1 MAPAEPGPDREP
13 DHVAAPDLSA
23 TPDPFEALSRPA
35 DTEPGAVPPEP
46 LASPRV
52 VQDAHAG
59 GESTVTVII
68 AFAANAFVAVAKSVA
83 ATITGSASM
92 LAEAVHSWADTGNEI
107 FLLVADRR
115 SRRPADREHPL
126 GFGREAY
133 VWSMFAAIGLFAV
146 GAGVSITHGIQE
158 LVHPEPASDFGVAYA
173 VLGLAFVLEG
183 FSFLQASRQA
193 RAEAK
198 KAEHDVLHH
207 VLVTSDPTL
216 RAVYAEDAAALV
228 GLVVAFGGVLAHQL
242 TGSPVPD
249 AVGSIVVGVV
259 LAVVSLVLVDR
270 NRRFLV
276 GEAARPETRAAV
288 LAHLVTMPQV
298 ERVTY
303 LRLEY
308 VGPRSLY
315 LVASVDLS
323 GNEPEETVARRLD
336 DLERAAT
343 RVPVIAGAV
352 FTVSTPEEP
361 SL

>member
-1 MAPAEPGPDREP
+1 M
-13 DHVAAPDLSA
+13 
-23 TPDPFEALSRPA
+23 
-35 DTEPGAVPPEP
+35 
-46 LASPRV
+46 
-52 VQDAHAG
+52 
-59 GESTVTVII
+59 VI
-68 AFAANAFVAVAKSVA
+68 AFVANAVVA
-83 ATITGSASM
+83 AAKTAAAVITGSASM
-92 LAEAVHSWADTGNEI
+92 LAEAVHSWADTGNEV
-107 FLLVADRR
+107 FLFVADRR

-173 VLGLAFVLEG
+173 VLGIAFVLEG
-183 FSFLQASRQA
+183 ISFLQAWRQVRRGA
-193 RAEAK
+193 RSA
-198 KAEHDVLHH
+198 DVSHARFLDQ
-207 VLVTSDPTL
+207 TSDPTL
-216 RAVYAEDAAALV
+216 RAVFAEDAAALV

-249 AVGSIVVGVV
+249 AIGSIVVGVV
-259 LAVVSLVLVDR
+259 LAVVSVVLIDR

-276 GEAARPETRAAV
+276 GEGALPATRDAV
-288 LAHLVTMPQV
+288 LRAIAAMPQV

-315 LVASVDLS
+315 LVASVDLT
-323 GNEPEETVARRLD
+323 GDEAETSVARRLD
-336 DLERAAT
+336 ELERAAT
-343 RVPVIAGAV
+343 ASTLVAGAV

-361 SL
+361 TLR

>member
-1 MAPAEPGPDREP
+1 MSAAPPDQPSPEPDAPAARE
-13 DHVAAPDLSA
+13 
-23 TPDPFEALSRPA
+23 
-35 DTEPGAVPPEP
+35 
-46 LASPRV
+46 
-52 VQDAHAG
+52 AG
-59 GESTVTVII
+59 GSARVARETQGETTLTVII
-68 AFAANAFVAVAKSVA
+68 AFVANLLIAAAKSVA
-83 ATITGSASM
+83 AVVTGSASM
-92 LAEAVHSWADTGNEI
+92 LAEAVHSWADTGNEV
-107 FLLVADRR
+107 FLLIADRR
-115 SRRPADREHPL
+115 SRRPADGGHPL
-126 GFGREAY
+126 GYGREAY

-158 LVHPEPASDFGVAYA
+158 LVHPEPAGGFVVAYVVLA
-173 VLGLAFVLEG
+173 VAFLLEG
-183 FSFLQASRQA
+183 FSFLQAVRQA

-198 KAEHDVLHH
+198 RAEREVLHH
-207 VLVTSDPTL
+207 VLITSDPTL
-216 RAVYAEDAAALV
+216 RAVFAEDAAALV

-276 GEAARPETRAAV
+276 GEAAMPGTRDAV
-288 LAHLVTMPQV
+288 LRHLLALPQV

-315 LVASVDLS
+315 LVASVDLT
-323 GNEPEETVARRLD
+323 GNDREETVARRLD
-336 DLERAAT
+336 ELERAAVRT
-343 RVPVIAGAV
+343 PAVAGAV

-361 SL
+361 SLQPQA

>member
-1 MAPAEPGPDREP
+1 MPSDHRPAPGGAPAAPFPG
-13 DHVAAPDLSA
+13 
-23 TPDPFEALSRPA
+23 T
-35 DTEPGAVPPEP
+35 
-46 LASPRV
+46 SPRV
-52 VQDAHAG
+52 VQGDGG
-59 GESTVTVII
+59 GESTLTVVV
-68 AFAANAFVAVAKSVA
+68 AFCANALIAVAKSFA
-83 ATITGSASM
+83 AVVTGSASM
-92 LAEAVHSWADTGNEI
+92 LAEAVHSWADTGNEV
-107 FLLVADRR
+107 FLLVANRR
-115 SRRPADREHPL
+115 SRRPADAAHPI

-158 LVHPEPASDFGVAYA
+158 LVHPEPAGSFGVAYA

-183 FSFLQASRQA
+183 ISFLQARRQV
-193 RAEAK
+193 RAEARR
-198 KAEHDVLHH
+198 AQHDTLHH

-216 RAVYAEDAAALV
+216 RAVFAEDAAALV

-249 AVGSIVVGVV
+249 AIGSIVVGVV
-259 LAVVSLVLVDR
+259 LAVVSVVLIDR

-276 GEAARPETRAAV
+276 GEAALPATRDAV
-288 LAHLVTMPQV
+288 LRAIAAMPQV

-315 LVASVDLS
+315 LVASVDLT
-323 GNEPEETVARRLD
+323 GDEAETSVARRLD
-336 DLERAAT
+336 ELERAAT
-343 RVPVIAGAV
+343 ASTLVAGAV

-361 SL
+361 SLL